1 MKFRALTSK
10 DELLLWRFLALGTG
24 LSKTEVANHP
34 VWSRYG
40 EGWGRD
46 GDFALAASKLRD
58 NERHDVGLIWSRL
71 YSKNHAG
78 FGFIAPD
85 IPEMCL
91 FAESAPDLKK
101 LRGQLLGAYLD
112 SLAHRFDS
120 VSTHFDSHDLSSLRL
135 YQNAGFHIIEESAD
149 GLTKMLLVIQR

>member
-101 LRGQLLGAYLD
+101 LRGQLLGRLP
-112 SLAHRFDS
+112 RFAGA
-120 VSTHFDSHDLSSLRL
+120 SLRL
-135 YQNAGFHIIEESAD
+135 GFNTLRLARFDFASTLPKC
-149 GLTKMLLVIQR
+149 GLPYH